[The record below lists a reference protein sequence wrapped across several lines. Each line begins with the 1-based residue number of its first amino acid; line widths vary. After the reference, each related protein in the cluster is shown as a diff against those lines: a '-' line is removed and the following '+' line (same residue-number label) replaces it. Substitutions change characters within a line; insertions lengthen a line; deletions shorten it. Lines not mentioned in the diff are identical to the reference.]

1 MGGINY
7 EKEYDNRGRIPEH
20 PEIFARWDR
29 EAAAYREEARGK
41 GAQFGIKYGD
51 SARQFYDFFP
61 GTNTHAGAAL
71 AVFIHGGWWRT
82 LEPAKFSH
90 MAKGL
95 NAQGIDVAVAGYDL
109 CPSVSIATIIQQIR
123 ACCLALWDRHK
134 KRLMVAGHSA
144 GGHLT
149 ACMVATD
156 WHTLSKHA
164 PADLVPFGYAISGVF
179 DLAPLTQVSVNADL
193 KLDAES
199 AGAASPYLWKV
210 PPQRSLDAVVGKDES
225 SEFLRQSKLIADA
238 WGKQGAV
245 TRYEEAPGNHFTVI
259 DLLAE
264 KDSYMTVRVAKLAE
278 RVNAMALG
286 G

>member
-1 MGGINY
+1 MADINY

-29 EAAAYREEARGK
+29 DAAAYREEAKSK
-41 GAQFGIKYGD
+41 GAQFGVKYGGTD
-51 SARQFYDFFP
+51 RQFYDFFP
-61 GTNTHAGAAL
+61 GSNHHAGAAL

-109 CPSVSIATIIQQIR
+109 CPAVQIGAIVDQMR
-123 ACCLALWDRHK
+123 ACCIALWRKYK
-134 KRLMVAGHSA
+134 KRLMVVGHSA

-156 WHTLSKHA
+156 WHKITSEV
-164 PADLVPFGYAISGVF
+164 PGDLVPFGYSISGVF
-179 DLAPLTQVSVNADL
+179 DLEPLLHVSQNADL
-193 KLDAES
+193 RLDAAS
-199 AGAASPYLWKV
+199 AKANSPYLWPL

-225 SEFLRQSKLIADA
+225 SEFLRQSKLIADE
-238 WGKQGAV
+238 WGKKGAV

-264 KDSYMTVRVAKLAE
+264 RDSYMTMRVAKLSE